1 MDIGR
6 ASGKW
11 SQLSLNSMK
20 AFLSIPCALS
30 SAILLVDCANAEPAS
45 GDVSDVGFPV
55 IPAIADANPAE
66 RYPISVRVPSRLQ
79 VARSGDSLTVAVA
92 DFQTV
97 KLTLGHNMVT
107 GMQCEKRIHNGSA
120 LLPLGTTLQ
129 SGFIFEPLKEVFTRE
144 GDKVPGRDEK
154 YSVEYKI
161 TMFETDVPSQHMW
174 LPQGGKHYKV
184 LWSHTFKEMV
194 K

>member
-1 MDIGR
+1 M
-6 ASGKW
+6 
-11 SQLSLNSMK
+11 
-20 AFLSIPCALS
+20 
-30 SAILLVDCANAEPAS
+30 
-45 GDVSDVGFPV
+45 
-55 IPAIADANPAE
+55 
-66 RYPISVRVPSRLQ
+66 
-79 VARSGDSLTVAVA
+79 RSENSLTVVVG

-97 KLTLGHNMVT
+97 KLTLGRNMVT
-107 GMQCEKRIHNGSA
+107 GMQCEKSIRKGVI

-129 SGFIFEPLKEVFTRE
+129 SGLEFESSKEEFTRK
-144 GDKVPGRDEK
+144 GDKIPSREER

-184 LWSHTFKEMV
+184 LWSHTFKELV

>member
-1 MDIGR
+1 M
-6 ASGKW
+6 
-11 SQLSLNSMK
+11 LMK
-20 AFLSIPCALS
+20 ASLSILCAVCFAAVAAES
-30 SAILLVDCANAEPAS
+30 RGAEPPLVEPPRVEFAA
-45 GDVSDVGFPV
+45 
-55 IPAIADANPAE
+55 IPPNADANPAD
-66 RYPISVRVPSRLQ
+66 RHPISVRVPSRFQ
-79 VARSGDSLTVAVA
+79 VAKSGDSLAVAVV

-107 GMQCEKRIHNGSA
+107 GMQCEKSIHNGSA
-120 LLPLGTTLQ
+120 LMPLGTTLQ

-144 GDKVPGRDEK
+144 GDKIPGRDEK

-174 LPQGGKHYKV
+174 FPQGGKHYKV
-184 LWSHTFKEMV
+184 LWSHTFKEMA